1 MTNQE
6 RRDRGILY
14 ISDPSVMNEQKRAR
28 RRRVRGAYAPDL
40 GGE

>member
-6 RRDRGILY
+6 RRDKGILY

-28 RRRVRGAYAPDL
+28 RLTQKLNTMESRP
-40 GGE
+40 